1 MRGDYICVIIAA
13 DMLLE
18 QRLEL
23 AKRSRVQQL
32 ERGPDANLEHHSLD
46 IYKYIIKYIYNKEIC
61 GCICVYACIYVKKS

>member
-46 IYKYIIKYIYNKEIC
+46 IYKYIIKYIYI
-61 GCICVYACIYVKKS
+61 

>member
-32 ERGPDANLEHHSLD
+32 ECGPDANLEHHSLD
-46 IYKYIIKYIYNKEIC
+46 IYKYIIKYIYIIKKYADVN
-61 GCICVYACIYVKKS
+61 VYMHVYM